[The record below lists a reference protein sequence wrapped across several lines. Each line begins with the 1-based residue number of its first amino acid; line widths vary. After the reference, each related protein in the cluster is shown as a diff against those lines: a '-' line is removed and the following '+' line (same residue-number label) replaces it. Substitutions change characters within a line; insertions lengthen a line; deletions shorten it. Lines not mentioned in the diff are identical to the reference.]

1 MLREKLSQVYDEASS
16 LNNENKVWLEEP
28 VDFKTFNES
37 IDYLNAFPLSDRQY
51 RDIYNVIGKDP
62 KKIFNQERQNDLGV
76 LLWGKGSGKDL
87 SVARVFNYL
96 FYILL
101 CMRNAQAYLWLTD
114 RTTHMDIINVAKK
127 GEQARKIFFS
137 YFIHI
142 LKTAPWFRSH
152 FIIRESN
159 KIISKPVSFK
169 PRDTIE
175 IGGSSV
181 IATDANIRAFAETS
195 ANESY
200 EGYNIAAWCM
210 DEACLAAENIFVC
223 AKTGVS
229 KTIKE
234 WYDSQEVFWV
244 RAYDFIKKET
254 VLVEAHKVFRKT
266 KTKLLKVTL
275 QSKRSFIVGENHLL
289 YQDTENWTKT
299 STLSPGDKILIRDTV
314 VCYECGKEVKRLTS
328 QHFRKHD
335 LTKEAYFEKY
345 PERCICNLRK
355 RFSVSEF
362 NKNRDFCIG
371 SVARIGSIAAKKALQ
386 DPIKYQRLCEKR
398 RQNRLGK
405 VHSVVTK
412 RKMGKGIRRFW
423 ENNPEKLALR
433 NANICTSKKNFWN
446 TFSVERE
453 ITRKLMSNAVKQW
466 WKLHPE
472 KREAV
477 GQRAKDFWKSDDPRA
492 AALREKFRHLGKQR
506 FKDNPE
512 FFKEFARKGNSL
524 EHYGQERRAR
534 VSQSNR
540 ERTFC
545 ISDVL
550 PLAIKG
556 FRNKIL
562 NVPERKREWSE
573 KKKATFN
580 RRIRSCPVT
589 HALYRQQIS
598 NTHKERIRKD
608 PRRID
613 KAYYFKHKIQT
624 SLEIQLEELLSTWF
638 PGEWVF
644 TGNNSFHMLNG
655 KVPDFKHL
663 WKNKIIEAVGSY
675 WHGEEYETERNA
687 IFNSAGHEV
696 LFIWDYE
703 LTEDNLQNVKQKVL
717 DFSRNSDI
725 MWESITSIE
734 DAGYDHVY
742 DFEVPEY
749 HNYFYEGALHH
760 NSAFKSKAEIE
771 NAYDIYKTLKT
782 SGSSRANKNFK
793 PIGFVISYPR
803 QAEGDITVD
812 MYNASLRSNNIYGSF
827 GWSWQIKPAHL
838 YSGKTFPF
846 THKRIGKF
854 LLGENISATIQVPIE
869 LKKDFYD
876 DFLKD
881 ASDALCKHFCIPPS
895 TIDQWAVYPEL
906 FYSCVTQGNS
916 IIEFS
921 QDVIREWNEEE
932 KKEERRIVLR
942 FHKLN
947 ITFTEAKHK
956 QYVLWFDNAEVN
968 CDACVAIG
976 HIEHYNGL
984 DILIQD
990 ANLVWAPDPEKD
1002 LKVSLLNVEQ
1012 WITDIL
1018 PKQLNLVSIGFDA
1031 WNTLALRE
1039 KLRTTFPNI
1048 RVIQH
1053 SLNNQDYGFFEG
1065 LVYKN
1070 QVRTPFQAP
1079 IGQLVNLQKGNT
1091 VPRPKRGFFKDQ
1103 ADGLVG
1109 IAKLLLSDEAQKTSN
1124 LSTAPASVRTES
1136 LAAAPNLFQEV
1147 NNPFA
1152 PQAMNSQQPVFEHR
1166 LVDIDSIRQMMG
1178 VNKNTSRTFSS
1189 GSGDKSNVRR
1199 LPLSTKV

>member
-51 RDIYNVIGKDP
+51 RDIYNTIGKDP

-101 CMRNAQAYLWLTD
+101 CMLNAQEYLWLTD

-152 FIIRESN
+152 FILRESN
-159 KIISKPVSFK
+159 KIISKPANFK
-169 PRDTIE
+169 SRDTIE
-175 IGGSSV
+175 IGSSSV
-181 IATDANIRAFAETS
+181 IATNANIRAFAETS

-210 DEACLAAENIFVC
+210 DEA
-223 AKTGVS
+223 
-229 KTIKE
+229 
-234 WYDSQEVFWV
+234 
-244 RAYDFIKKET
+244 
-254 VLVEAHKVFRKT
+254 
-266 KTKLLKVTL
+266 
-275 QSKRSFIVGENHLL
+275 
-289 YQDTENWTKT
+289 
-299 STLSPGDKILIRDTV
+299 
-314 VCYECGKEVKRLTS
+314 
-328 QHFRKHD
+328 
-335 LTKEAYFEKY
+335 
-345 PERCICNLRK
+345 
-355 RFSVSEF
+355 
-362 NKNRDFCIG
+362 
-371 SVARIGSIAAKKALQ
+371 
-386 DPIKYQRLCEKR
+386 
-398 RQNRLGK
+398 
-405 VHSVVTK
+405 
-412 RKMGKGIRRFW
+412 
-423 ENNPEKLALR
+423 
-433 NANICTSKKNFWN
+433 
-446 TFSVERE
+446 
-453 ITRKLMSNAVKQW
+453 
-466 WKLHPE
+466 
-472 KREAV
+472 
-477 GQRAKDFWKSDDPRA
+477 
-492 AALREKFRHLGKQR
+492 
-506 FKDNPE
+506 
-512 FFKEFARKGNSL
+512 
-524 EHYGQERRAR
+524 
-534 VSQSNR
+534 
-540 ERTFC
+540 
-545 ISDVL
+545 
-550 PLAIKG
+550 
-556 FRNKIL
+556 
-562 NVPERKREWSE
+562 
-573 KKKATFN
+573 
-580 RRIRSCPVT
+580 
-589 HALYRQQIS
+589 
-598 NTHKERIRKD
+598 
-608 PRRID
+608 
-613 KAYYFKHKIQT
+613 
-624 SLEIQLEELLSTWF
+624 
-638 PGEWVF
+638 
-644 TGNNSFHMLNG
+644 
-655 KVPDFKHL
+655 
-663 WKNKIIEAVGSY
+663 
-675 WHGEEYETERNA
+675 
-687 IFNSAGHEV
+687 
-696 LFIWDYE
+696 
-703 LTEDNLQNVKQKVL
+703 
-717 DFSRNSDI
+717 
-725 MWESITSIE
+725 
-734 DAGYDHVY
+734 
-742 DFEVPEY
+742 
-749 HNYFYEGALHH
+749 
-760 NSAFKSKAEIE
+760 SAFKSKAEIE

-782 SGSSRANKNFK
+782 SGSSRASKNFK

-812 MYNASLRSNNIYGSF
+812 MYNASLRSTNIYGSF

-854 LLGENISATIQVPIE
+854 LLGENISATIQVPVE

-876 DFLKD
+876 DFLND

-895 TIDQWAVYPEL
+895 TTDQWAIYPEL

-916 IIEFS
+916 IVEFS

-968 CDACVAIG
+968 CDACIAIG
-976 HIEHYNGL
+976 HIENYNGL
-984 DILIQD
+984 SVLIQD
-990 ANLVWAPDPEKD
+990 ANIVWSPNPEMD

-1018 PKQLNLVSIGFDA
+1018 PKQLNLVAIGFDA
-1031 WNTLALRE
+1031 WNTLALKE
-1039 KLRTTFPNI
+1039 KLRTNFPNI
-1048 RVIQH
+1048 KVIQH
-1053 SLNNQDYGFFEG
+1053 NLNNQDYGFFEG

-1070 QVRTPFQAP
+1070 QVRTPFQSP

-1091 VPRPKRGFFKDQ
+1091 VPKPKRGFFKDQ

-1136 LAAAPNLFQEV
+1136 LAAAPNLFREV

-1178 VNKNTSRTFSS
+1178 VNKTTSRTFS
-1189 GSGDKSNVRR
+1189 GSGNKSNVRR